1 MGHGNRRGPLGS
13 SPRVRGTHFNR
24 AREGRVFGIIP
35 ACAGNTGACPSRRCA
50 PGDHPRVCGEHPE
63 KVQAVEADAGSSPRV
78 RGTRQRL
85 LVGAVLVGIIPA
97 CAGNTNSSRHRAS
110 RTRDHPRVCGEHPSL
125 SYEDAMSLGSSPRV
139 RGTRLVA
146 DGESVRQG
154 IIPACAGNTIPT
166 FWISR
171 SRAGSSPRVR
181 GTLADFGLQS
191 VDSGIIPACAGNTH
205 VCLPLRE
212 PFGDHP
218 RVCGEHYVSG
228 CSFAMRVGSSPR
240 VRGTLTLEGYTFNA
254 DGIIPACAGNTPARA

>member
-50 PGDHPRVCGEHPE
+50 PGDHPRVCGDHPE

-110 RTRDHPRVCGEHPSL
+110 RTRDHPRVCGEHPDSCGFVAR
-125 SYEDAMSLGSSPRV
+125 YAGSSPRV
-139 RGTRLVA
+139 RGTPEFVIRGRYEL
-146 DGESVRQG
+146 G
-154 IIPACAGNTIPT
+154 IIPACAGNTT
-166 FWISR
+166 GR
-171 SRAGSSPRVR
+171 
-181 GTLADFGLQS
+181 
-191 VDSGIIPACAGNTH
+191 
-205 VCLPLRE
+205 
-212 PFGDHP
+212 
-218 RVCGEHYVSG
+218 
-228 CSFAMRVGSSPR
+228 
-240 VRGTLTLEGYTFNA
+240 
-254 DGIIPACAGNTPARA
+254 